1 MAQAE
6 AALTEAWQTE
16 LERVQGQA
24 QEKAGELEAQV
35 VRLMTQIEDT
45 RREEARTVGGRR
57 QGGEE
62 ARMVGGRGWGGEDGG
77 KTRVGRM
84 GRGGGLEH
92 QRNTSPH
99 CL

>member
-45 RREEARTVGGRR
+45 RREEARTVGGR
-57 QGGEE
+57 
-62 ARMVGGRGWGGEDGG
+62 GRGGEDGG
-77 KTRVGRM
+77 EDG
-84 GRGGGLEH
+84 
-92 QRNTSPH
+92 
-99 CL
+99 